1 MKKIMIVDDDVTS
14 VAIVKALL
22 EPEFEVVSANTGV
35 EALGELQRSPDLNL
49 ILLDMVMPGVS
60 GMDLLKVL
68 KKSENWSNISVI
80 FLTSLEGVD
89 IELEGFTNGASDFLQ
104 KPVNAELL
112 RLKIKRQLFIQD
124 LKAGEPALTKDL
136 ADAAQPDRPGIQ
148 RGPAV
153 SLPLTLSCGFSG
165 R

>member
-1 MKKIMIVDDDVTS
+1 MKKIMIIDDDVTS

-35 EALGELQRSPDLNL
+35 EALGALQCSTDL
-49 ILLDMVMPGVS
+49 ILLDMVMLGVS
-60 GMDLLKVL
+60 GMELLKVL
-68 KKSENWSNISVI
+68 KKSENWTNISVI

-124 LKAGEPALTKDL
+124 LKAENQHLQK
-136 ADAAQPDRPGIQ
+136 
-148 RGPAV
+148 
-153 SLPLTLSCGFSG
+153 TLQTLHSRIDQIFNEVLS
-165 R
+165 

>member
-89 IELEGFTNGASDFLQ
+89 IELEGFTNGA
-104 KPVNAELL
+104 
-112 RLKIKRQLFIQD
+112 
-124 LKAGEPALTKDL
+124 
-136 ADAAQPDRPGIQ
+136 
-148 RGPAV
+148 
-153 SLPLTLSCGFSG
+153 
-165 R
+165 

>member
-89 IELEGFTNGASDFLQ
+89 IELEGFTNGASDFLHQ
-104 KPVNAELL
+104 APTVYPGSES
-112 RLKIKRQLFIQD
+112 
-124 LKAGEPALTKDL
+124 GEPALTKDL

>member
-1 MKKIMIVDDDVTS
+1 MKKIMIIDDDVTS

-22 EPEFEVVSANTGV
+22 EPEFEVVSANTEV
-35 EALGELQRSPDLNL
+35 EALGALQCSPDL

-60 GMDLLKVL
+60 GMELLKVL

-124 LKAGEPALTKDL
+124 LKAENQHLQK
-136 ADAAQPDRPGIQ
+136 
-148 RGPAV
+148 
-153 SLPLTLSCGFSG
+153 TLQTLHSRIDQIFNEVLS
-165 R
+165 

>member
-1 MKKIMIVDDDVTS
+1 MKKIMIIDDDVTS

-35 EALGELQRSPDLNL
+35 EALGALQCSPDL

-60 GMDLLKVL
+60 GMGLLKVL

-124 LKAGEPALTKDL
+124 LKAENQHLQK
-136 ADAAQPDRPGIQ
+136 
-148 RGPAV
+148 
-153 SLPLTLSCGFSG
+153 TLQTLHSRIDQIFNEVLS
-165 R
+165 

>member
-124 LKAGEPALTKDL
+124 LKAENQHLQKTL
-136 ADAAQPDRPGIQ
+136 QTLHSRIDR
-148 RGPAV
+148 V
-153 SLPLTLSCGFSG
+153 FNEVLP
-165 R
+165 

>member
-35 EALGELQRSPDLNL
+35 E
-49 ILLDMVMPGVS
+49 
-60 GMDLLKVL
+60 VL

-124 LKAGEPALTKDL
+124 LKAENQHLQKTLQTLHSRID
-136 ADAAQPDRPGIQ
+136 Q
-148 RGPAV
+148 V
-153 SLPLTLSCGFSG
+153 FNEVLP
-165 R
+165 

>member
-35 EALGELQRSPDLNL
+35 EALGALQCSPDL

-60 GMDLLKVL
+60 GMELLKVL

-124 LKAGEPALTKDL
+124 LKAENQHLQK
-136 ADAAQPDRPGIQ
+136 
-148 RGPAV
+148 
-153 SLPLTLSCGFSG
+153 TLQTLHSRIDQIFNEVLS
-165 R
+165 

>member
-1 MKKIMIVDDDVTS
+1 MKKIMIIDDDVTS

-35 EALGELQRSPDLNL
+35 EALGALQCSPDL

-60 GMDLLKVL
+60 GMELLKVL

-124 LKAGEPALTKDL
+124 LKAENQHLQKTL
-136 ADAAQPDRPGIQ
+136 
-148 RGPAV
+148 
-153 SLPLTLSCGFSG
+153 LTLHSRIDQIFNEVLS
-165 R
+165 

>member
-112 RLKIKRQLFIQD
+112 RLKINYPGSES
-124 LKAGEPALTKDL
+124 GEPALTKDL

>member
-1 MKKIMIVDDDVTS
+1 MKKIMIIDDDVTS

-35 EALGELQRSPDLNL
+35 EALGALQCSPDL

-60 GMDLLKVL
+60 GMELLKVL

-124 LKAGEPALTKDL
+124 LKAENPHLQK
-136 ADAAQPDRPGIQ
+136 
-148 RGPAV
+148 
-153 SLPLTLSCGFSG
+153 TLQTLHSRIDQIFNEVLS
-165 R
+165 

>member
-124 LKAGEPALTKDL
+124 LKAENQHLQKTLQTLHNRID
-136 ADAAQPDRPGIQ
+136 Q
-148 RGPAV
+148 V
-153 SLPLTLSCGFSG
+153 FNEVLP
-165 R
+165 

>member
-1 MKKIMIVDDDVTS
+1 MKKIMIIDDDVTS

-35 EALGELQRSPDLNL
+35 EALGALQCSPDL

-124 LKAGEPALTKDL
+124 LKAENQHLQK
-136 ADAAQPDRPGIQ
+136 
-148 RGPAV
+148 
-153 SLPLTLSCGFSG
+153 TLQTLHSRIDQIFNEVLS
-165 R
+165 

>member
-1 MKKIMIVDDDVTS
+1 MKKIMIIDDDVTS

-35 EALGELQRSPDLNL
+35 EALGALQCSPDL

-60 GMDLLKVL
+60 GMELLKVL
-68 KKSENWSNISVI
+68 KKSENWSNISVL

-124 LKAGEPALTKDL
+124 LKAENQHLQK
-136 ADAAQPDRPGIQ
+136 
-148 RGPAV
+148 
-153 SLPLTLSCGFSG
+153 TLQTLHSRIDQIFNEVLS
-165 R
+165 

>member
-89 IELEGFTNGASDFLQ
+89 IELEGFTTRYSTRSCREPPFDAFLWVQ
-104 KPVNAELL
+104 RPVS
-112 RLKIKRQLFIQD
+112 RSTKRRCAWLCV
-124 LKAGEPALTKDL
+124 
-136 ADAAQPDRPGIQ
+136 Q
-148 RGPAV
+148 RYA
-153 SLPLTLSCGFSG
+153 

>member
-1 MKKIMIVDDDVTS
+1 MKKIMIIDDDVTS

-35 EALGELQRSPDLNL
+35 EALGALQCSPDL

-60 GMDLLKVL
+60 GMELLKVL

-124 LKAGEPALTKDL
+124 LKAENQHLQK
-136 ADAAQPDRPGIQ
+136 
-148 RGPAV
+148 
-153 SLPLTLSCGFSG
+153 TLQTLHSRIDQIFNEVLS
-165 R
+165 

>member
-22 EPEFEVVSANTGV
+22 EPEFEVVSANTEV
-35 EALGELQRSPDLNL
+35 EALGALQCSPDL

-60 GMDLLKVL
+60 GMELLKVL

-124 LKAGEPALTKDL
+124 LKAENQHLQK
-136 ADAAQPDRPGIQ
+136 
-148 RGPAV
+148 
-153 SLPLTLSCGFSG
+153 TLQTLHSRIDQIFNEVLS
-165 R
+165 

>member
-68 KKSENWSNISVI
+68 KKSQNWSNISVI

-112 RLKIKRQLFIQD
+112 RLKIQAPAVYPGSQG
-124 LKAGEPALTKDL
+124 GEPAPAKDL
-136 ADAAQPDRPGIQ
+136 ADAPQPDRPGVQ

-153 SLPLTLSCGFSG
+153 SG

>member
-1 MKKIMIVDDDVTS
+1 MKKIMIIDDDVTS

-35 EALGELQRSPDLNL
+35 EALGALQCSPDL

-60 GMDLLKVL
+60 GMELLKVL

-124 LKAGEPALTKDL
+124 LKAENQHLQK
-136 ADAAQPDRPGIQ
+136 
-148 RGPAV
+148 
-153 SLPLTLSCGFSG
+153 TLQTLHSRIDQVFNEVLS
-165 R
+165 

>member
-112 RLKIKRQLFIQD
+112 AEDQ
-124 LKAGEPALTKDL
+124 APAVYPGSESGEPALTKDL

>member
-68 KKSENWSNISVI
+68 
-80 FLTSLEGVD
+80 EGVD

-124 LKAGEPALTKDL
+124 LKAENQHLQKTLQTLHSRID
-136 ADAAQPDRPGIQ
+136 Q
-148 RGPAV
+148 V
-153 SLPLTLSCGFSG
+153 FNEVLP
-165 R
+165 

>member
-80 FLTSLEGVD
+80 FLSVRLSSEAC
-89 IELEGFTNGASDFLQ
+89 ECRAAA
-104 KPVNAELL
+104 AED
-112 RLKIKRQLFIQD
+112 Q
-124 LKAGEPALTKDL
+124 APTVYPGSESGEPALTKDL

>member
-68 KKSENWSNISVI
+68 KKSQNWSNISMPY
-80 FLTSLEGVD
+80 FKS
-89 IELEGFTNGASDFLQ
+89 N
-104 KPVNAELL
+104 L
-112 RLKIKRQLFIQD
+112 RSALPHRIGLFFRRN
-124 LKAGEPALTKDL
+124 
-136 ADAAQPDRPGIQ
+136 RP
-148 RGPAV
+148 V
-153 SLPLTLSCGFSG
+153 SLLMAIL
-165 R
+165 

>member
-1 MKKIMIVDDDVTS
+1 MPPEGEAGQNGDLSLGVDAVHVRGRVDGLG
-14 VAIVKALL
+14 VAQ
-22 EPEFEVVSANTGV
+22 
-35 EALGELQRSPDLNL
+35 ALGELQRSPDLNL

-124 LKAGEPALTKDL
+124 LKAENQHLQKTLQTLHSRID
-136 ADAAQPDRPGIQ
+136 Q
-148 RGPAV
+148 V
-153 SLPLTLSCGFSG
+153 FNEVLP
-165 R
+165 

>member
-1 MKKIMIVDDDVTS
+1 MKKIMIIDDDVTS

-35 EALGELQRSPDLNL
+35 EALGALQCSPDL

-60 GMDLLKVL
+60 GMELLKVL

-124 LKAGEPALTKDL
+124 LKAENQHLQK
-136 ADAAQPDRPGIQ
+136 
-148 RGPAV
+148 
-153 SLPLTLSCGFSG
+153 TLQTLHSRIDQIFNEVLL
-165 R
+165 

>member
-1 MKKIMIVDDDVTS
+1 MKKIMIIDDDVTS

-35 EALGELQRSPDLNL
+35 EALGALQCSPDL

-60 GMDLLKVL
+60 GMELLKVL

-112 RLKIKRQLFIQD
+112 RLKIKRQLFIQE
-124 LKAGEPALTKDL
+124 LKAENQHLQK
-136 ADAAQPDRPGIQ
+136 
-148 RGPAV
+148 
-153 SLPLTLSCGFSG
+153 TLQTLHSRIDQIFNEVLS
-165 R
+165 

>member
-80 FLTSLEGVD
+80 FLTSLEG
-89 IELEGFTNGASDFLQ
+89 FTNGASDFLQ

-124 LKAGEPALTKDL
+124 LKAENQHLQKTLQTLHSRID
-136 ADAAQPDRPGIQ
+136 Q
-148 RGPAV
+148 V
-153 SLPLTLSCGFSG
+153 FNEVLP
-165 R
+165 